1 MRRKIKI
8 TTDPEEIKKHLEK
21 LYAKIDFQIM
31 LHEASITQKNNILS
45 KKEID
50 KLSKH
55 NFKHTTSAS

>member
-1 MRRKIKI
+1 MKREIKI

-21 LYAKIDFQIM
+21 LYDKIDFQIM
-31 LHEASITQKNNILS
+31 LHEATMAQKNNILS

>member
-1 MRRKIKI
+1 MKRIIKF
-8 TTDPEEIKKHLEK
+8 TTNPEEIKKHLEK
-21 LYAKIDFQIM
+21 LSDKIDFQIM
-31 LHEASITQKNNILS
+31 LNDADMTQKNNILS

>member
-1 MRRKIKI
+1 MKREIKI

-31 LHEASITQKNNILS
+31 LHEASVAQKNNIFS

-50 KLSKH
+50 KLSRH
-55 NFKHTTSAS
+55 NFKQTTSGS

>member
-1 MRRKIKI
+1 MRKPIKI
-8 TTDPEEIKKHLEK
+8 TNDPEEIKRHLEK
-21 LYAKIDFQIM
+21 LYDKIDFHIM
-31 LHEASITQKNNILS
+31 LHEAAMAQKNNILS

>member
-1 MRRKIKI
+1 MKREIKI

-21 LYAKIDFQIM
+21 LYVKIDFQIM
-31 LHEASITQKNNILS
+31 LHEAAMAQKNNILS

>member
-1 MRRKIKI
+1 MKREIKI

-21 LYAKIDFQIM
+21 LYDKIDFQIM
-31 LHEASITQKNNILS
+31 LHEAAMAQKNIILS

>member
-1 MRRKIKI
+1 MKREIKI

-21 LYAKIDFQIM
+21 LYDKIDFQIM
-31 LHEASITQKNNILS
+31 LHEAAMAQKNNILS

>member
-1 MRRKIKI
+1 MKREIKF

-21 LYAKIDFQIM
+21 LYDKIDFQIM
-31 LHEASITQKNNILS
+31 LHEAVMAQKNNILS

>member
-1 MRRKIKI
+1 MERRIRIIK
-8 TTDPEEIKKHLEK
+8 DSEEIKKHLEK
-21 LYAKIDFQIM
+21 LYAKIDFHIM
-31 LHEASITQKNNILS
+31 LHEAAMAQKNNILS